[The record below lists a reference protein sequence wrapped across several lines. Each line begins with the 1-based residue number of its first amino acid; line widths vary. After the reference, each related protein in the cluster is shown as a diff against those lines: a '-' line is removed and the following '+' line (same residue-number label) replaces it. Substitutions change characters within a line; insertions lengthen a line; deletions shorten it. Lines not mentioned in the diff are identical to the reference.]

1 MLHKVIKIL
10 PPQKE
15 KIFISAIN
23 NIHAQSGYNMNSRSI
38 KIKDQEKFFINF
50 KIFNQTKFKNEK
62 LNYPNLWMELNILD
76 DKLKP
81 VKPKFKI
88 IKEMGVIIK
97 KKEIN
102 LKKFN
107 FEIVLRNKREI
118 LDEAIIFVV

>member
-1 MLHKVIKIL
+1 MLHKEIKIL

-23 NIHAQSGYNMNSRSI
+23 NIYAQSGYNMNSRSI

-50 KIFNQTKFKNEK
+50 KIFNQTKFKDEK
-62 LNYPNLWMELNILD
+62 VNYPNLWMELNILD
-76 DKLKP
+76 DKLK
-81 VKPKFKI
+81 VIKPKFKI

-102 LKKFN
+102 FKKFN